1 MLKCSKCLHRLC
13 KSWGR
18 SNLFGCNLNALYAHH
33 CSPISPLQ
41 TSQRRSKE
49 HFQRLQDRW
58 LRCQHTWSRIQSRA
72 RSPQWILPGNPKVV
86 RFIVFSTSFYLRHLP
101 VYPIRWISNSK
112 YHMAMLAGC
121 FLKLPTMAEFDVE
134 KTWEKKT
141 MHCMTP
147 GLAEPWDRD
156 SHVSFEVLWTR
167 KWPGSAQQKD
177 KCMNDWNM
185 LIKIC
190 I

>member
-1 MLKCSKCLHRLC
+1 MLTIS
-13 KSWGR
+13 
-18 SNLFGCNLNALYAHH
+18 HH

-41 TSQRRSKE
+41 TSQRHSKE

-72 RSPQWILPGNPKVV
+72 RSPQWILPGNPKVTKVV

-134 KTWEKKT
+134 KNLGKKT
-141 MHCMTP
+141 NQSLDQCTAWHLALLSLEVGILMSPLKSFGRENGQAQRLSQAKGQMHEW
-147 GLAEPWDRD
+147 LKH
-156 SHVSFEVLWTR
+156 HVYQS
-167 KWPGSAQQKD
+167 
-177 KCMNDWNM
+177 
-185 LIKIC
+185 LIIC
-190 I
+190 ISNII

>member
-1 MLKCSKCLHRLC
+1 MLKCSKCLHRLW
-13 KSWGR
+13 KSWGH

-72 RSPQWILPGNPKVV
+72 RSPVWILPGNPKAV

-134 KTWEKKT
+134 KTWEKKKQCT
-141 MHCMTP
+141 AWH
-147 GLAEPWDRD
+147 LALLSLEVGILMSPLK
-156 SHVSFEVLWTR
+156 SFGREN
-167 KWPGSAQQKD
+167 GQAQPSKRTNAWMIET
-177 KCMNDWNM
+177 C
-185 LIKIC
+185 
-190 I
+190 

>member
-1 MLKCSKCLHRLC
+1 MLKCSKCLHRLW
-13 KSWGR
+13 KSWGH
-18 SNLFGCNLNALYAHH
+18 SNFFGCNLNALYAHH

-72 RSPQWILPGNPKVV
+72 RSPQWILPGNPKAV

-134 KTWEKKT
+134 KTWEKKNNALHDT
-141 MHCMTP
+141 WPCWALRSGFSCLLWSPLGAKMARLSPAKGQMHEW
-147 GLAEPWDRD
+147 LK
-156 SHVSFEVLWTR
+156 HV
-167 KWPGSAQQKD
+167 
-177 KCMNDWNM
+177 N
-185 LIKIC
+185 
-190 I
+190 